1 MFGTATLGW
10 VLAIHNSKF
19 KIQNLQKRHAES
31 PMNASLFLD
40 VFAVGPIQANCVLL
54 GDAAAGELV
63 VIDPGDEGAWIAERV
78 RASGL
83 RPTMI
88 LHTHGHLDHVGG
100 TAELAPLLG
109 GTLPIGLH
117 RDEIAL
123 YNNAPMQGQLFGL
136 EVEAP
141 PEPTLWFQHGQKLP
155 VGGLELEVRH
165 TPGHSPGGVAFVVS
179 GTDVPL
185 VIVGDVL
192 FAGSIGRTDLM
203 GGSFP
208 VLEQSIR
215 QQLYTLPDDTRVV
228 CGHGPDTTIG
238 RERASNPFVSG

>member
-1 MFGTATLGW
+1 MA
-10 VLAIHNSKF
+10 A
-19 KIQNLQKRHAES
+19 
-31 PMNASLFLD
+31 LFLE
-40 VFAVGPIQANCVLL
+40 VFPVGTIQANCVLL
-54 GDAAAGELV
+54 GDADAGEAAI
-63 VIDPGDEGAWIAERV
+63 IDPGEEAEKIVDRV

-100 TAELAPLLG
+100 TAELARLFG
-109 GTLPIGLH
+109 GKLSIGLH
-117 RDEIAL
+117 SDEIEL
-123 YNNAPMQGQLFGL
+123 YRNAPMQAQMFGL

-141 PEPTLWFQHGQKLP
+141 PEPDLILRNGETVA
-155 VGGLELEVRH
+155 VGELELEVRH
-165 TPGHSPGGVAFVVS
+165 TPGHSPGGVCFVVS
-179 GTDVPL
+179 GAAEAV

-215 QQLYTLPDDTRVV
+215 EQLYTLPDDTRVV

>member
-1 MFGTATLGW
+1 MT
-10 VLAIHNSKF
+10 
-19 KIQNLQKRHAES
+19 
-31 PMNASLFLD
+31 ASLFLE
-40 VFAVGPIQANCVLL
+40 VFAVGPIQANCILL
-54 GDAAAGELV
+54 GDVDAGEV
-63 VIDPGDEGAWIAERV
+63 VVFDPGDEGDRIAERV

-117 RDEIAL
+117 RDEIDL
-123 YNNAPMQGQLFGL
+123 YRSAPIQGQMFGL

-141 PEPTLWFQHGQKLP
+141 PEPTLWLEHGQKLS
-155 VGGLELEVRH
+155 VGGFDLEVRH

-179 GTDVPL
+179 GADEPL

-208 VLEQSIR
+208 VLEHSIR
-215 QQLYTLPDDTRVV
+215 EQLYTLSDATRVV

>member
-1 MFGTATLGW
+1 MSIAARRVGW
-10 VLAIHNSKF
+10 SG
-19 KIQNLQKRHAES
+19 IQNSEIRIQNSQKRQTVCS
-31 PMNASLFLD
+31 VTASLFLD

-54 GDAAAGELV
+54 GDADAGELV
-63 VIDPGDEGAWIAERV
+63 VIDPGEEAEKIAARV

-100 TAELAPLLG
+100 TAEIFRLLG
-109 GTLPIGLH
+109 GKLPIGLH
-117 RDEIAL
+117 PDEIGL
-123 YNNAPMQGQLFGL
+123 YRNAPQQAQMFGL

-141 PEPTLWFQHGQKLP
+141 PEPDLMLQHGETVS

-165 TPGHSPGGVAFVVS
+165 TPGHSPGGVCFVVS
-179 GTDVPL
+179 GNGGPL
-185 VIVGDVL
+185 AVVGDVL
-192 FAGSIGRTDLM
+192 FAGSIGRTDLP

-208 VLEQSIR
+208 VLEASIR
-215 QQLYTLPDDTRVV
+215 EQLYTLTDETRVV

-238 RERASNPFVSG
+238 REKASNPFVSG

>member
-10 VLAIHNSKF
+10 VSAIQNSKF
-19 KIQNLQKRHAES
+19 KTQNSQKRRAGTGMS
-31 PMNASLFLD
+31 ASLFLD

-54 GDAAAGELV
+54 GDVAAGELV
-63 VIDPGDEGAWIAERV
+63 VIDPGDEGERIAEKV

-83 RPTMI
+83 QPTMI
-88 LHTHGHLDHVGG
+88 LHTHGHLDHVAG
-100 TAELAPLLG
+100 TAELAQLLG
-109 GTLPIGLH
+109 GLLPIGLH
-117 RDEIAL
+117 RDEIDL
-123 YNNAPMQGQLFGL
+123 YRNAPMQGAMFGL
-136 EVEAP
+136 EVDAP
-141 PEPTLWFQHGQKLP
+141 PEPTLLLEHGQKLK

-165 TPGHSPGGVAFVVS
+165 TPGHSPGGVCFVVS
-179 GTDVPL
+179 GADAPL

-215 QQLYTLPDDTRVV
+215 EQLYTLPGDTRVV
-228 CGHGPDTTIG
+228 CGHGPNTTIG
-238 RERASNPFVSG
+238 WERASNPFVSG